1 MGGRRHTQPIRYLK
15 TKSCNLN
22 FNHCIISHYSKI
34 EEVQNFFGT
43 FLRISRWSLNQAHKY
58 AWNTKKKDQQAGTE
72 LDQAQLKLGLDFA
85 LIFCRFGFS
94 PFGLI
99 KLVWLN
105 RFGLVYLVFY
115 ISKILPGW
123 FSLQFWFGKFSF
135 GLVELVGLIWFC
147 RFDWKRFGLVNLV
160 L

>member
-72 LDQAQLKLGLDFA
+72 LDQAQLMLGLDFT

-94 PFGLI
+94 
-99 KLVWLN
+99 
-105 RFGLVYLVFY
+105 RFC
-115 ISKILPGW
+115 
-123 FSLQFWFGKFSF
+123 
-135 GLVELVGLIWFC
+135 LVGLVCSIKFC
-147 RFDWKRFGLVNLV
+147 RFDCIDLVWYIWFITFQSFCLV
-160 L
+160 YLIF